1 MIIRGTTPYHS
12 FVLPLKAEEVD
23 QLWITYMQ
31 NNKVILH
38 KTKDD
43 VTITDIEDLIG
54 ESLENGSVEDLTE
67 EELNSSQVVLHL
79 TQDDTLAFT
88 FWPAAEK
95 NVIVIQV
102 RLLTTEGEAYASDPT
117 TERLMG
123 VLKDGVIG
131 GTEDEDEIEY

>member
-31 NNKVILH
+31 NDKVILH

-43 VTITDIEDLIG
+43 VTITNISEL
-54 ESLENGSVEDLTE
+54 LENGSVEDLTE

-102 RLLTTEGEAYASDPT
+102 RLLTTDGEAYASDPT

-131 GTEDEDEIEY
+131 GTENENEIEH

>member
-12 FVLPLKAEEVD
+12 FVLPLKAEEVE

-43 VTITDIEDLIG
+43 VTITNVEDLID
-54 ESLENGSVEDLTE
+54 ESLENASVEDLTE
-67 EELNSSQVVLHL
+67 EELNGSQVVLHL
-79 TQDDTLAFT
+79 TQEDTLAFT

-95 NVIVIQV
+95 NIIVIQV
-102 RLLTTEGEAYASDPT
+102 RLLTTDGEAYASDPT

-131 GTEDEDEIEY
+131 GTEDENEIEE